1 MFKMFKTKS
10 KKEPQTILGTGFK
23 LDDKRQK
30 IINIAV
36 PDSDRKGHFWCFGTT
51 RVGKTKCLENIVEQ
65 DIRKGYSVVVVDPKG
80 DIELFSKIVQVSMEE
95 ERLEDLIFVTPIFP
109 QYSAIID
116 PLAYYYMPEE
126 LVGHITSG
134 VAVGKEPFFAN
145 VAYEISL
152 VVVQALIMK
161 AKAEGKRPNFSLLD
175 VKNKIS
181 NTDLRKLKEEIDT
194 IDSEDARQLSMDM
207 QKILDSPQDYYSK
220 ISSSLR
226 VALTELTSGNI
237 GKIIGKADENRF
249 IKRLQEGKRVIFVAH
264 LGSLITRKAAFTV
277 GKVIISMIQSLV
289 GRVFSSG
296 EKINPPLCVHIDEA
310 QNVLY
315 PNIDDLFAKG
325 AGANVWIHGF
335 CQSVNQIYAEIGKD
349 KGNAILDNTNTK
361 LFMRVPDSITAEY
374 VVRHFGTRRTYSP
387 ILSSGGNISSRE
399 LEEDILKPED
409 VLGLSQRV
417 FYLTTYKGQYKGK
430 TATVSPLY
438 LTVKFPT
445 IEVAAGE

>member
-1 MFKMFKTKS
+1 MFKIKS
-10 KKEPQTILGTGFK
+10 KKEPQTALGTGFR
-23 LDDKRQK
+23 LNDKKQRVVD
-30 IINIAV
+30 IAI

-51 RVGKTKCLENIVEQ
+51 RVGKTKCLENMVEQ
-65 DIRKGYSVVVVDPKG
+65 DIRKGYSTVVIDPKG
-80 DIELFSKIVQVSMEE
+80 DIELFSKIVQITMEE
-95 ERLEDLIFVTPIFP
+95 ERLEDLIFITPIFP
-109 QYSAIID
+109 EYSAIID

-134 VAVGKEPFFAN
+134 VAIGKEPFFAN

-175 VKNKIS
+175 VKNRIS
-181 NTDLRKLKEEIDT
+181 NADLKKLKEEIDT

-220 ISSSLR
+220 ISSTLR

-249 IKRLQEGKRVIFVAH
+249 IKRLQEGKRVILIAH

-296 EKINPPLCVHIDEA
+296 KRINPPLCIYIDEA

-325 AGANVWIHGF
+325 GGANVWIHGF

-361 LFMRVPDSITAEY
+361 LFMRVPDSVTAKY
-374 VVRHFGTRRTYSP
+374 VAGHFGTKRMYSP

-409 VLGLSQRV
+409 VLGLNQRV

-430 TATVSPLY
+430 TATTHPLY
-438 LTVKFPT
+438 LSVKFPA
-445 IEVAAGE
+445 IEVAGG